1 MLSASQIDHET
12 CVSRQNPRLG
22 NLFSCSWWRLSTP
35 SKWCLR
41 LWVRW
46 GSPFERV
53 PWSFSLQH
61 GVQAVLVLP
70 KLFFILHLYL
80 GRWSRDHLVFKL
92 SKLFYEQHHACMI
105 NAKAETQ
112 FLPEVCQDV
121 WLNYVELGFC
131 RIDIPTNQPLRVFSI
146 SYISDDDEKHSGITR
161 LAEEAVR
168 SDCFLPFRRVQ
179 EVFWNYP
186 NGLRFSI
193 WVNCI
198 VKIPLV
204 LIHWNVM
211 HWFDM
216 NGIDEQPAIS
226 CAKVGRAQHW
236 CGKGTTRALA
246 ASCHSKPTKSVGG
259 NICWGLCGNIYWL
272 SQCWTFKLFG
282 LFWSFLHIW

>member
-1 MLSASQIDHET
+1 MLSASQIDRET

-53 PWSFSLQH
+53 PWFFSLQH

-80 GRWSRDHLVFKL
+80 GRWSRDHLFFKL

-146 SYISDDDEKHSGITR
+146 SYISDENIVVSPGLLRKQSDLTASYLFVEYKRFFETIQMDSG
-161 LAEEAVR
+161 
-168 SDCFLPFRRVQ
+168 FPFG
-179 EVFWNYP
+179 W
-186 NGLRFSI
+186 
-193 WVNCI
+193 I
-198 VKIPLV
+198 V
-204 LIHWNVM
+204 
-211 HWFDM
+211 
-216 NGIDEQPAIS
+216 
-226 CAKVGRAQHW
+226 
-236 CGKGTTRALA
+236 
-246 ASCHSKPTKSVGG
+246 
-259 NICWGLCGNIYWL
+259 
-272 SQCWTFKLFG
+272 
-282 LFWSFLHIW
+282 